1 MSALRQAQD
10 DGSSAIR
17 VVLVEDHALVRAGLR
32 TSLEAVGIGVIAEA
46 PDGIAGEEAIARER
60 PDVAVID
67 LGLPGKDGIT
77 LTREI
82 KAKPDPPHVVILTMQ
97 EMDDEV
103 LAALA
108 AGADAYCVK
117 SSDPSIVIDAIRAV
131 AAGGAYFDPRIAHVV
146 LRKLSGTQERPQH
159 SPLTPRET
167 EILKLIAD
175 GIGNA
180 EIAERLHV
188 SLGTVKGHVADILA
202 KLSASDRAQAAVTAY
217 RRGLIP

>member
-1 MSALRQAQD
+1 M
-10 DGSSAIR
+10 SAIR

-32 TSLEAVGIGVIAEA
+32 TSLESAGIDVIAEA
-46 PDGIAGEEAIARER
+46 SDGFAGLEVTGRVR

-67 LGLPGKDGIT
+67 IGLPGKDGIA
-77 LTREI
+77 LTREL
-82 KAKPDPPHVVILTMQ
+82 KAQPDAPGVVVLTMH
-97 EMDDEV
+97 ELDDEV

-117 SSDPSIVIDAIRAV
+117 SSDPTVVVDAIRAV
-131 AAGGAYFDPRIAHVV
+131 ASGGAYFDPKIAHIV
-146 LRKLSGTQERPQH
+146 LRKLSGTPAQPGS

-167 EILKLIAD
+167 DILKLIAE

-180 EIAERLHV
+180 EIADKLYV
-188 SLGTVKGHVADILA
+188 SLGTVKGHVADILE

-217 RRGLIP
+217 RRGLIS

>member
-1 MSALRQAQD
+1 M
-10 DGSSAIR
+10 SAIR

-32 TSLEAVGIGVIAEA
+32 TSLESAGIDVIAEA
-46 PDGIAGEEAIARER
+46 SDGVAGLEVVQRVR

-67 LGLPGKDGIT
+67 IGLPGKDGIA
-77 LTREI
+77 LTREL
-82 KAKPDPPHVVILTMQ
+82 KSEPDAPGVVVLTMH
-97 EMDDEV
+97 ELDDEV

-117 SSDPSIVIDAIRAV
+117 SSEPGVVVDAIRAV
-131 AAGGAYFDPRIAHVV
+131 AAGGAYFDPKIAHVV
-146 LRKLSGTQERPQH
+146 LRKLSGTQAHPAS

-167 EILKLIAD
+167 EILKLIAE

-180 EIAERLHV
+180 EIAERLYI
-188 SLGTVKGHVADILA
+188 SLGTVKGHVGDIME

-217 RRGLIP
+217 RWGLIR